1 MNIFII
7 ERIFFIDYYIF
18 EYYTDHLKQDILSL
32 VLDETH
38 VVQLYF
44 EFILFAMIT
53 SLVYLI

>member
-18 EYYTDHLKQDILSL
+18 EYYTDHLKQDMSL

-38 VVQLYF
+38 VVQLYL

>member
-1 MNIFII
+1 MNVFII

-38 VVQLYF
+38 VVQLYL
-44 EFILFAMIT
+44 ILFAMIT